1 MFEPTAY
8 VKGGHSSFNTK
19 VSNADLAHIRSNL
32 GTSFKHSFDIL
43 VLNAMGE
50 IKKWSEDRMNCAEAL
65 RLIHTMCKSGS
76 ELCKSLIV
84 LETFTTIADE
94 TLAEKT

>member
-1 MFEPTAY
+1 
-8 VKGGHSSFNTK
+8 
-19 VSNADLAHIRSNL
+19 
-32 GTSFKHSFDIL
+32 
-43 VLNAMGE
+43 
-50 IKKWSEDRMNCAEAL
+50 
-65 RLIHTMCKSGS
+65 MCKSVS